1 MTLYDPMRQ
10 PDVAP
15 EDAILL
21 VHRFIQR
28 CDGWAETQE
37 IPKRLERV
45 RLTNDPK
52 EAAALHAWV
61 AYRSFLAHTLQELE
75 SGKLD
80 RWFVGPQDVP

>member
-1 MTLYDPMRQ
+1 MTLYDPTRQ

-15 EDAILL
+15 EDAIVL

-28 CDGWAETQE
+28 CDGWAQTQE

-45 RLTNDPK
+45 RVTNDPK
-52 EAAALHAWV
+52 EAASLHAWV
-61 AYRSFLAHTLQELE
+61 AYRSFLAHTLRELE

-80 RWFVGPQDVP
+80 RWFVGPDDAP